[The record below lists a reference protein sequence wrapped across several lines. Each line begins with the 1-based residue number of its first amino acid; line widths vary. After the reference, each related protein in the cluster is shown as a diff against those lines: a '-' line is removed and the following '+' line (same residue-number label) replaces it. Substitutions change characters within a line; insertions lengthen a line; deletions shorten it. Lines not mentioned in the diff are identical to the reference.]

1 MESAKRI
8 AEMKALDDV
17 KPVIAVGD
25 KVRLK
30 YDAITQ
36 SPDYDRRVE
45 NYKKF
50 SECLLKKQV
59 EESVRG
65 VMLSKK

>member
-1 MESAKRI
+1 MNNT
-8 AEMKALDDV
+8 V
-17 KPVIAVGD
+17 KNIKNTQD
-25 KVRLK
+25 KLMN
-30 YDAITQ
+30 DAIA
-36 SPDYDRRVE
+36 SKLAVE

-50 SECLLKKQV
+50 SECLFKKQV